1 MPIGHDGGVT
11 SLQHIHPPLV
21 QCAIETE
28 RYVAAAGWDQ
38 PVRLFALVETAALLA
53 AEPALAQQLGR
64 DPGADPAD
72 ALSAIEQDGLPPT
85 DPLEDFLGMLAWP
98 PDVAGAALVVERLV
112 VPPEAEADLP
122 DDPEEAAR
130 MLAAHPDR
138 VEVRLVV
145 AVTRDG
151 DSTAL
156 LRQRA
161 HDSDDQVAIG
171 KDIAPDLVAALAATL
186 ED

>member
-53 AEPALAQQLGR
+53 AEPASAQQLGR

-98 PDVAGAALVVERLV
+98 PDVAGAAPVSYTHLDVYKRQVEERFGEVCL
-112 VPPEAEADLP
+112 ALP
-122 DDPEEAAR
+122 LAR
-130 MLAAHPDR
+130 IHQALQPRAIGAGLAAED
-138 VEVRLVV
+138 
-145 AVTRDG
+145 AVTGADRG
-151 DSTAL
+151 VPL
-156 LRQRA
+156 
-161 HDSDDQVAIG
+161 
-171 KDIAPDLVAALAATL
+171 
-186 ED
+186 